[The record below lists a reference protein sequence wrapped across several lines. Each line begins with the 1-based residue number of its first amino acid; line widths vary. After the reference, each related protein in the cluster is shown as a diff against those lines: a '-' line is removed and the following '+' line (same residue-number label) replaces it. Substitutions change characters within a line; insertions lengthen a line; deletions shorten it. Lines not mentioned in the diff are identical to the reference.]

1 MGAPIDLR
9 MARHGAILLLLG
21 MLTGF
26 VIVNFHNRN
35 VGNAAHLTGLIGGYG
50 LIALGLL
57 WPKLNLGRW
66 SGAGAWITA
75 ASLYLNWLGL
85 VLQGGFGS
93 GPKAPSFPRLGST
106 VLWDHAGGIIL
117 TIAVLLSVF
126 SGLIVLIGL
135 RKLTAPEDP
144 LGSELKNQDDVIFRR

>member
-1 MGAPIDLR
+1 MRTPIDLR
-9 MARHGAILLLLG
+9 LARHGAILLLLG

-35 VGNAAHLTGLIGGYG
+35 LGNAAHLTALIGGYG

-57 WPKLNLGRW
+57 WPKLNLGRFW

-85 VLQGGFGS
+85 VLRGGFGS
-93 GPKAPSFPRLGST
+93 DPKATNS
-106 VLWDHAGGIIL
+106 LWDHAGL
-117 TIAVLLSVF
+117 VVLQIAVLLSLV
-126 SGLIVLIGL
+126 SVLIVLFGL
-135 RKLTAPEDP
+135 RKLAAPADP
-144 LGSELKNQDDVIFRR
+144 QGPVSAMISTK

>member
-9 MARHGAILLLLG
+9 LARHGAILLLLG

-26 VIVNFHNRN
+26 VIGDFHNRG

-57 WPKLNLGRW
+57 WPKLNLGRFW

-93 GPKAPSFPRLGST
+93 GPQAPSSPRLGST
-106 VLWDHAGGIIL
+106 VLWDRAGGIIL
-117 TIAVLLSVF
+117 AIAVLLSLLSV
-126 SGLIVLIGL
+126 LIVLIGL
-135 RKLTAPEDP
+135 RKLRAPLIP
-144 LGSELKNQDDVIFRR
+144 TCQ

>member
-1 MGAPIDLR
+1 MRAPIDLR
-9 MARHGAILLLLG
+9 LARHGAILLLLG

-26 VIVNFHNRN
+26 VIVKFHNRN

-57 WPKLNLGRW
+57 WPKLNLGRFW

-85 VLQGGFGS
+85 VFQSGFGS
-93 GPKAPSFPRLGST
+93 GSKATNSPLAGSSR
-106 VLWDHAGGIIL
+106 LWDQAGGVVL
-117 TIAVLLSVF
+117 TIAVILSLLSV
-126 SGLIVLIGL
+126 LIILIGL
-135 RKLTAPEDP
+135 RKLVAPAHP
-144 LGSELKNQDDVIFRR
+144 QGH

>member
-1 MGAPIDLR
+1 MRTPIDLR
-9 MARHGAILLLLG
+9 LARHGAILLLLG

-26 VIVNFHNRN
+26 VIVKFHNRN

-57 WPKLNLGRW
+57 WPKLNLGRFW

-85 VLQGGFGS
+85 VLKGGFGS
-93 GPKAPSFPRLGST
+93 GSKTTNSPPAGST
-106 VLWDHAGGIIL
+106 LLWDHTGGLVL
-117 TIAVLLSVF
+117 TIAVILSLLSV
-126 SGLIVLIGL
+126 LIVLIGL
-135 RKLTAPEDP
+135 RKLVVPADP
-144 LGSELKNQDDVIFRR
+144 QGQ

>member
-1 MGAPIDLR
+1 MGSPIDLR
-9 MARHGAILLLLG
+9 LARHGAILLLGG

-26 VIVNFHNRN
+26 VIGDFHNRG

-57 WPKLNLGRW
+57 WPKLNLGPFW

-85 VLQGGFGS
+85 VLQGGLGS
-93 GPKAPSFPRLGST
+93 GRSQSSEFTAHGIDRAVGPR
-106 VLWDHAGGIIL
+106 
-117 TIAVLLSVF
+117 
-126 SGLIVLIGL
+126 
-135 RKLTAPEDP
+135 
-144 LGSELKNQDDVIFRR
+144 RRNGPP